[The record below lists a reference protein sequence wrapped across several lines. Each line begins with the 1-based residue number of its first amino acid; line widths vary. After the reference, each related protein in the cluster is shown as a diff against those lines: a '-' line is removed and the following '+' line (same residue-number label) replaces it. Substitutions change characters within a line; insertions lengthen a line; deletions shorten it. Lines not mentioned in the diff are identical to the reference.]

1 MQLDVVSDTVC
12 PWCYIGKRRLDEALE
27 QRGSAGITL
36 RWRPFQ
42 LDASIPDGG
51 VDRKAYM
58 QKKFG
63 ADPDRAKAAG
73 SAIRDY
79 GDQLGIKFNFD
90 KIKLA
95 PNTLDSHRLIR
106 WAGTAGCQNEMVEIL
121 FRRYFVDAEDIGSY
135 AVLLDA
141 AREAGMDTDIV
152 EDLLVRGADRELVQR
167 EETLAR
173 ELGIQGVPS
182 FVINEQWVMVG
193 AQEASVLVR
202 MFDKLLAKEA
212 EAAANAAQ

>member
-12 PWCYIGKRRLDEALE
+12 PWCYIGKKRLDEALVQHGGE
-27 QRGSAGITL
+27 GISL

-42 LDASIPDGG
+42 LDASIPEGG

-63 ADPDRAKAAG
+63 ADPDRVKAVTG
-73 SAIRDY
+73 SIREI

-90 KIKLA
+90 KIA
-95 PNTLDSHRLIR
+95 ISPNTLDSHRLIR
-106 WAGTAGCQNEMVEIL
+106 WAGTAGCQDQMLDIL
-121 FRRYFVDAEDIGSY
+121 FRRYFTDAEDIGSH

-152 EDLLVRGADRELVQR
+152 ADLLTRGADRELVQR
-167 EETLAR
+167 EESLAR
-173 ELGIQGVPS
+173 EMGIQGVPS

-193 AQEASVLVR
+193 AQEVPALVR
-202 MFDKLLAKEA
+202 MFEKLLAKEA
-212 EAAANAAQ
+212 EAAAQ

>member
-90 KIKLA
+90 KIKIS

-121 FRRYFVDAEDIGSY
+121 FRRYFVDAEDIGSH

-152 EDLLVRGADRELVQR
+152 EDLLARGADRELVQR